1 MTEYEA
7 YKMYLALKAHFQ
19 TDEYDVVKMRGR
31 IRASRRGF
39 DGLGKEFAFRRLI
52 KIYDTEDAVCNFMV
66 ANFIRGNHWGGVFD
80 VEAAK
85 EYMAWQRR
93 NQSLGYV
100 FEQDLIRLFNEATE
114 DGVTDI
120 FKHAAGTH
128 PFILKAFMRNSI
140 GPETLVIVDRITGF
154 ADQLDIPATD
164 PVWPGIRRLIRKY
177 RPFLK
182 INLDKFTEIY
192 HGCKQY

>member
-31 IRASRRGF
+31 IRASRRNF

-100 FEQDLIRLFNEATE
+100 FEQELIKLFTEATE

-120 FKHAAGTH
+120 FKHDSGTH

-140 GPETLVIVDRITGF
+140 GPETLVILDRITGF
-154 ADQLDIPATD
+154 ADQFNIPDSD
-164 PVWPGIRRLIRKY
+164 PVWPGIKRLIRKY

-192 HGCKQY
+192 HGCIRT

>member
-1 MTEYEA
+1 
-7 YKMYLALKAHFQ
+7 MYLALKAHFQ

-31 IRASRRGF
+31 IRASRKSF
-39 DGLGKEFAFRRLI
+39 DGQGKEFAFRRLI

-66 ANFIRGNHWGGVFD
+66 ANFIRGNHWGGVFN

-100 FEQDLIRLFNEATE
+100 FEQELIRLFTEATE

-120 FKHAAGTH
+120 FKHDSGTH

-140 GPETLVIVDRITGF
+140 GPETLVILDRITGF
-154 ADQLDIPATD
+154 TDQFSIPDTD

-192 HGCKQY
+192 HGCIRT

>member
-1 MTEYEA
+1 MTEFDA

-19 TDEYDVVKMRGR
+19 TDDYDVVKMRGR
-31 IRASRRGF
+31 IRASRRSF

-66 ANFIRGNHWGGVFD
+66 ANFIRGNHWGGVFN

-100 FEQDLIRLFNEATE
+100 FEQDLIRLFTEATE

-120 FKHAAGTH
+120 FKHDSGTH

-140 GPETLVIVDRITGF
+140 GPETLVIMDRITGF
-154 ADQLDIPATD
+154 TDQLSIPDND
-164 PVWPGIRRLIRKY
+164 PVWPSIRRLIRKY

-192 HGCKQY
+192 HGCIRT